1 MQPTQPKYTA
11 EQWTASLPALRGM
24 STTTLDIARAVL
36 VEGKEPIEV
45 ANNIGQ
51 SRQLV
56 HAAIKRVTAVL
67 ERQTVGLVPVMVWL
81 TPEDVAHYA
90 GEFRRVHGIH
100 RQTNQPAVIRT
111 VFPRPPQGSAAG
123 TRLAGDGAVVAE
135 DEVGVHEATV
145 KAALDRL

>member
-24 STTTLDIARAVL
+24 STKTLDIARAVL

-81 TPEDVAHYA
+81 TPRKPSRSSRWPPNMSSQ
-90 GEFRRVHGIH
+90 RRPNQGPQRRHLTDRKRPRWRLSVTDSLTAEGFADAY
-100 RQTNQPAVIRT
+100 TNRGKGRA
-111 VFPRPPQGSAAG
+111 
-123 TRLAGDGAVVAE
+123 RLPG
-135 DEVGVHEATV
+135 
-145 KAALDRL
+145 LP

>member
-24 STTTLDIARAVL
+24 STKTLDIARAVL

-56 HAAIKRVTAVL
+56 HAAI
-67 ERQTVGLVPVMVWL
+67 
-81 TPEDVAHYA
+81 TPEEAEQVKQMAAKHEQPKEA
-90 GEFRRVHGIH
+90 QPGTTKKTPN
-100 RQTNQPAVIRT
+100 RQK
-111 VFPRPPQGSAAG
+111 
-123 TRLAGDGAVVAE
+123 
-135 DEVGVHEATV
+135 
-145 KAALDRL
+145 KA

>member
-24 STTTLDIARAVL
+24 STKTLDIARAVL

-67 ERQTVGLVPVMVWL
+67 ERQIVGLVPVMVWL
-81 TPEDVAHYA
+81 TPEEAEQVKQMAAKHEQPKEA
-90 GEFRRVHGIH
+90 QPGTTKKTPN
-100 RQTNQPAVIRT
+100 RQK
-111 VFPRPPQGSAAG
+111 
-123 TRLAGDGAVVAE
+123 
-135 DEVGVHEATV
+135 
-145 KAALDRL
+145 KA